1 MGRGREKAGNY
12 LVLKKQHFFFN
23 WLAFNWMIFTKSLHG
38 KWLESTKDPSRNGC
52 FGDFWSMG
60 TGSFDL
66 QNPRFST
73 AFQKQNKYV

>member
-12 LVLKKQHFFFN
+12 LVLSTTFFY

-52 FGDFWSMG
+52 FGDLLVYGDGDF
-60 TGSFDL
+60 
-66 QNPRFST
+66 
-73 AFQKQNKYV
+73 